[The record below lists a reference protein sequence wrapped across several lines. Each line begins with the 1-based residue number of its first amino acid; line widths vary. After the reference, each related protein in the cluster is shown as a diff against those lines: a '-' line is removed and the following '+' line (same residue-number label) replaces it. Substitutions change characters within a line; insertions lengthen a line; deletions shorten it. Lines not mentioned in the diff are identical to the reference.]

1 MSLRQKQIN
10 EILGYHDNINRDV
23 FEREKKHVYYSGL
36 QEARPRERDLV
47 VEAELK
53 QRVTAIQYDIQ
64 NITQSIHYIPSA
76 SLVSAI
82 GEAYG
87 EEEGEPGRYKQYVE
101 QSNLSRQKSGKDN
114 FDRMFSFL
122 TKLIRDWNNLV
133 DYYVI
138 KTQQNQYSDAQESSL
153 KDSIN
158 SLVEP
163 LKDLLQKVV
172 LLKPVTHDYYK
183 IYNPISVLL
192 RIVESGD
199 LSKLSSTIINEAYD
213 VNYENYSVDTRNLIK
228 QKMADYT
235 IRIKD
240 VEMMVPSSKT
250 EEKAIERLKDWY
262 VSERNKLDKF
272 LSKGKPTIYTSEVE
286 GKEGFI
292 DDIPLD
298 KLFKKFV
305 LDRKPGGFKD
315 TQLQQI
321 LSKIKP
327 ENKEVIGESKS
338 EEPETSTLPR
348 SASEP
353 ATRVPPYGRSEYS
366 ESRDAPPPPVRR
378 IPPPPPN
385 EFLTDMIT
393 HIEKSSGFTDHEKY
407 LMRNSAI
414 QMNQLGKI
422 SKSELADIIKKIESA
437 PVKEPESAVVK
448 KPERKK
454 GGAAPLGNFPDEA
467 TLAPYISKHLKPSRF
482 KNIMIEDDTSSE
494 SGSDTDSEASSSE
507 DEAKGGRKKRGG
519 AKPVIINS
527 PDKDLWFL

>member
-64 NITQSIHYIPSA
+64 NITQSIHYVPSA

-138 KTQQNQYSDAQESSL
+138 KTQQNQYSDAQESAL
-153 KDSIN
+153 KDSIT

-192 RIVESGD
+192 RIVESSD
-199 LSKLSSTIINEAYD
+199 LSKLSPTIINEAYD
-213 VNYENYSVDTRNLIK
+213 VNYENYSLDTRNLIK
-228 QKMADYT
+228 QKMADYI

-262 VSERNKLDKF
+262 ISERDKLEKF
-272 LSKGKPTIYTSEVE
+272 LSSGKPTINTADVE

-292 DDIPLD
+292 DEIPLD

-338 EEPETSTLPR
+338 EEP
-348 SASEP
+348 A
-353 ATRVPPYGRSEYS
+353 PYGRSEHS
-366 ESRDAPPPPVRR
+366 ESREAPPPPPSRFGPPVSR

-393 HIEKSSGFTDHEKY
+393 HIEKSSGFTDHDKH
-407 LMRNSAI
+407 LMRNNAI

-437 PVKEPESAVVK
+437 PVKEPESVVVK

-482 KNIMIEDDTSSE
+482 KNTMIEDDTSSE
-494 SGSDTDSEASSSE
+494 SGSDTDSESSSSE